1 MSECSTCHR
10 QIGSFDER
18 GKEIKKAA
26 ANKCKRCYTVE
37 YKNKLSNTCGNCG
50 GKLVRPSS
58 RAFCKLC
65 KKVNKE
71 EYRLRTN
78 NANKNRTK
86 AEKQTQGVPMTIL
99 QREEIRRLLVM
110 YKWGL
115 QNSVDHYRLIS
126 VYLEI
131 YNADEEL
138 SSFTEESQIIIVLKT
153 LKKLFDAP
161 FVEYKPK
168 LTADIK
174 QYQKN
179 WRTNHGALSDAKR
192 RQKYIDN
199 KDKYKAYQDEWKKNN
214 PDKIEAYKVKKR
226 KVRGSE

>member
-26 ANKCKRCYTVE
+26 NNKCKRCYTVE
-37 YKNKLSNTCGNCG
+37 YKNKVSDICGNCG
-50 GKLVRPSS
+50 GQLVKPSA

-86 AEKQTQGVPMTIL
+86 AEKQTEGVPMTKR

-115 QNSVDHYRLIS
+115 QNSVDHFRLIS

-179 WRTNHGALSDAKR
+179 WRTHHGALSAAKR

-214 PDKIEAYKVKKR
+214 PDKVEAYKAKKR